1 MGQHQLGATVNVSTA
16 AHIFFRR
23 LKIPRRDSRRA
34 SLTFDA
40 VVELRSNPLASPEL
54 DGAPVNIIRRTSIPQ
69 SHPHAVRARRIVK
82 RVLRILPGLVW
93 LSALI
98 VPGVAAAQSQMPV
111 LHTNQAYIEEV
122 TRESTLD
129 VKDPKAVFAFVFA
142 NLPDKVTVYPT
153 ENFYYFT
160 FIDNGVPYDGNIT
173 LDARNRDEGKVIFA
187 YSEDLE
193 GWRGDTPKVN
203 TILDASAG
211 VQLEKIDRLVYTMT
225 YRGKSVTFRLFDLSN
240 VQPPASALAPTE
252 KFIGPVFDESGVRFF
267 LVFDQ
272 KLKVFH
278 FILDETVRVTDQFEP
293 SPRTDRI
300 LVGKR
305 TGFGFYRDQL
315 RDRKILIGAYEPNM
329 ATNTYFDGPF
339 DQLPD
344 NFIEGN
350 SLRDALIANDPS
362 LKGHI
367 DRFGGLPGGAERLGI
382 DPYWPYRSVSDLY
395 IFDRCATARQN
406 KPSSY
411 YLCFAVEYDR
421 ARHPYLLADRPRK

>member
-1 MGQHQLGATVNVSTA
+1 M
-16 AHIFFRR
+16 
-23 LKIPRRDSRRA
+23 
-34 SLTFDA
+34 
-40 VVELRSNPLASPEL
+40 
-54 DGAPVNIIRRTSIPQ
+54 
-69 SHPHAVRARRIVK
+69 K
-82 RVLRILPGLVW
+82 RVLHILLGLIR

-98 VPGVAAAQSQMPV
+98 VPGVAIAQSQMPV
-111 LHTNQAYIEEV
+111 LHNNQAYIEEA

-129 VKDPKAVFAFVFA
+129 VKDPQAVFAFVFA
-142 NLPDKVTVYPT
+142 NLPDNVTVYPT

-173 LDARNRDEGKVIFA
+173 LDARSRDEGKVIFA

-193 GWRGDTPKVN
+193 GWRGTTPNAHV
-203 TILDASAG
+203 ILDASAG
-211 VQLEKIDRLVYTMT
+211 VQLEKMDRLVYKMT
-225 YRGKSVTFRLFDLSN
+225 YRGKSVVFKLIDLSN
-240 VQPPASALAPTE
+240 VRPPASALASTE
-252 KFIGPVFDESGVRFF
+252 KFIGPVFDESGIRFF

-278 FILDETVRVTDQFEP
+278 FILDETVKVADQFDP

-300 LVGKR
+300 LIGKR
-305 TGFGFYRDQL
+305 TGFAFYRDQL
-315 RDRKILIGAYEPNM
+315 RDRKILIGAYELNM

-344 NFIEGN
+344 NFIEGD
-350 SLRDALIANDPS
+350 SLREALIAADPS

-367 DRFGGLPGGAERLGI
+367 DHFGGFPGKEERLGI

-395 IFDRCATARQN
+395 IFDRCATARQS

-411 YLCFAVEYDR
+411 YLCFAVDYDR
-421 ARHPYLLADRPRK
+421 AHHPYLLADRPRK

>member
-1 MGQHQLGATVNVSTA
+1 
-16 AHIFFRR
+16 
-23 LKIPRRDSRRA
+23 
-34 SLTFDA
+34 
-40 VVELRSNPLASPEL
+40 
-54 DGAPVNIIRRTSIPQ
+54 
-69 SHPHAVRARRIVK
+69 VK
-82 RVLRILPGLVW
+82 RFLLILLGLIQ

-98 VPGVAAAQSQMPV
+98 VSSVATAQSQMPV
-111 LHTNQAYIEEV
+111 LHTNQAYIEEA
-122 TRESTLD
+122 TRESSLD
-129 VKDPKAVFAFVFA
+129 VKDARAVFTFVFA
-142 NLPDKVTVYPT
+142 NLPNEVTVYPT

-160 FIDNGVPYDGNIT
+160 FINNGVPYDGNIT

-193 GWRGDTPKVN
+193 GWRNHTPNVH
-203 TILDASAG
+203 IVLDASAG
-211 VQLEKIDRLVYTMT
+211 VKLEKIDRLVYRMT
-225 YRGKSVTFRLFDLSN
+225 YSGKSVVFRLFDLSN
-240 VQPPASALAPTE
+240 VRPPAIALARTE
-252 KFIGPVFDESGVRFF
+252 KFIGPVFDESGIRFF

-272 KLKVFH
+272 KLKIFH
-278 FILDETVRVTDQFEP
+278 FILDETVKVADQFEP

-300 LVGKR
+300 LIGKR

-315 RDRKILIGAYEPNM
+315 RDRKILIGANKLNM

-344 NFIEGN
+344 NFIEGD
-350 SLRDALIANDPS
+350 SLRDALIASDPS
-362 LKGHI
+362 LKGMI
-367 DRFGGLPGGAERLGI
+367 DRFGGFPGREERLGI

-395 IFDRCATARQN
+395 VFDRCATARQS

>member
-1 MGQHQLGATVNVSTA
+1 MKH
-16 AHIFFRR
+16 
-23 LKIPRRDSRRA
+23 
-34 SLTFDA
+34 
-40 VVELRSNPLASPEL
+40 
-54 DGAPVNIIRRTSIPQ
+54 
-69 SHPHAVRARRIVK
+69 
-82 RVLRILPGLVW
+82 VLRILSGLIG
-93 LSALI
+93 LSALV

-111 LHTNQAYIEEV
+111 LHTNQAYIEEA

-153 ENFYYFT
+153 ENLYYFT

-173 LDARNRDEGKVIFA
+173 LAASDRDEGKVNFA

-193 GWRGDTPKVN
+193 GWRGDTPKIHIV
-203 TILDASAG
+203 LDAAAG
-211 VQLEKIDRLVYTMT
+211 VRLDKIDRLVYRMT
-225 YRGKSVTFRLFDLSN
+225 YRGKSVVFRLVDLSN
-240 VQPPASALAPTE
+240 VRPPASALAPTE
-252 KFIGPVFDESGVRFF
+252 KFIGPVFDESGIRFF

-278 FILDETVRVTDQFEP
+278 FILDETVTVADRFEP

-300 LVGKR
+300 LIGKR
-305 TGFGFYRDQL
+305 TGFAFYRDQL

-344 NFIEGN
+344 NFIEGD
-350 SLRDALIANDPS
+350 SLRDAAIASDPS
-362 LKGHI
+362 LKGRI
-367 DRFGGLPGGAERLGI
+367 DRFGGFPGGAERLGI

-395 IFDRCATARQN
+395 VFDRCATARQN
-406 KPSSY
+406 KPASY
-411 YLCFAVEYDR
+411 YSCFAVEYDR
-421 ARHPYLLADRPRK
+421 ARHPYLLANGPRK

>member
-1 MGQHQLGATVNVSTA
+1 MMH
-16 AHIFFRR
+16 
-23 LKIPRRDSRRA
+23 
-34 SLTFDA
+34 
-40 VVELRSNPLASPEL
+40 
-54 DGAPVNIIRRTSIPQ
+54 
-69 SHPHAVRARRIVK
+69 
-82 RVLRILPGLVW
+82 VLRIPSGWVW
-93 LSALI
+93 LWALI
-98 VPGVAAAQSQMPV
+98 VPGVATAQAQMPV
-111 LHTNQAYIEEV
+111 LHTNQAYIEEA

-142 NLPDKVTVYPT
+142 NLPDTVTVYPT

-173 LDARNRDEGKVIFA
+173 LDARDRDDRKVNFA

-193 GWRGDTPKVN
+193 GWRGDAPKTHIV
-203 TILDASAG
+203 LDASAG
-211 VQLEKIDRLVYTMT
+211 VQLEKIDRLVYRMT
-225 YRGKSVTFRLFDLSN
+225 YHGKSVVFRLIDLSN
-240 VQPPASALAPTE
+240 VRPPANALAPTE

-272 KLKVFH
+272 RLKVFR
-278 FILDETVRVTDQFEP
+278 FILDETVKVADQLAP

-300 LVGKR
+300 LIGKR
-305 TGFGFYRDQL
+305 TGFAFYRDQL

-329 ATNTYFDGPF
+329 AMNTYFDGPF

-344 NFIEGN
+344 NFIKDDT
-350 SLRDALIANDPS
+350 LRDALIASDPS

-411 YLCFAVEYDR
+411 YACFAVEYDR
-421 ARHPYLLADRPRK
+421 ARHPYLLADGPRK